1 MTRGMVLAFIWDRLT
16 AMAARPAMWADDQEA
31 FILQLVLLAEIS
43 HVGIS
48 ERFSDRQPAMLA
60 ELSGPAGG
68 CAVPNGPI
76 TLEWAAQ
83 AVQIAR
89 KYVFP

>member
-1 MTRGMVLAFIWDRLT
+1 MTRAVLLAFVWDRL
-16 AMAARPAMWADDQEA
+16 ASMAARPATWAGGQEA
-31 FILQLVLLAEIS
+31 FVLQLVLLAEIS
-43 HVGIS
+43 HLGTP

-60 ELSGPAGG
+60 ELSGPAAG
-68 CAVPNGPI
+68 CGVPNDPV
-76 TLEWAAQ
+76 TPEWAAQ

>member
-1 MTRGMVLAFIWDRLT
+1 MTRDVLLTFVRDRL
-16 AMAARPAMWADDQEA
+16 ASMAARPAEYADTQEP

-43 HVGIS
+43 HLGTP

-60 ELSGPAGG
+60 ELSGPAAG
-68 CAVPNGPI
+68 CAVPNGPVM
-76 TLEWAAQ
+76 LEWAAQ